1 MMRKRDHAD
10 AAASPLLLRAI
21 RREAVARRPLWLMR
35 QAGRCL
41 PEYRALRERH
51 SFEELSRTPEL
62 AAEVTL
68 LPLRRFPF
76 DAAIVFADI
85 VSPLPA
91 MGVRLRFDPGPVFE
105 APLRTAADIAAL
117 PDPDHLAPEEVAPE
131 VTATLS
137 MVRSDMPRDL
147 ALLGFGGA
155 PLTLAAYLVEG
166 RGSSAGFPAMRA
178 LARSDPRSFHLL
190 LDKLSRLVARYLVAQ
205 HRAGADV
212 VQVFDSWAGLF
223 SRRDWQ
229 ELVRPHLVQ
238 MLEEV
243 GRAGVPRILYLHG
256 APHLVDTFARLPC
269 EALGVDWRT
278 DLELLRVD
286 YPNLP
291 LQGNLDPAILVAGP
305 AATTAAARQLLRH
318 VPRRGHIVNLG
329 HGVLPETPLESID
342 ALVEAVHAEAAT
354 ARKPVAAKTS
364 S

>member
-1 MMRKRDHAD
+1 MMNERVPGDYET
-10 AAASPLLLRAI
+10 PLLLRAL
-21 RREAVARRPLWLMR
+21 RRETVARRPVWLMR

-51 SFEELSRTPEL
+51 SFEELSRSPEL

-85 VSPLPA
+85 VSPVPA
-91 MGVRLRFDPGPVFE
+91 LGMRVRFDPGPVFE
-105 APLRTAADIAAL
+105 QPLRTTAAIAAL
-117 PDPDHLAPEEVAPE
+117 PDPDRIPLEEIAPE
-131 VTATLS
+131 VGAALEL
-137 MVRSDMPRDL
+137 VRSDLPPHV

-166 RGSSAGFPAMRA
+166 RGSSSGFPALRA
-178 LARSDPRSFHLL
+178 LARSEPRTFHLL

-205 HRAGADV
+205 HHAGADV

-229 ELVRPHLVQ
+229 ELVRPHLVE

-243 GRAGVPRILYLHG
+243 GRCGVPRILFVHA

-286 YPNLP
+286 YPDLP

-305 AATTAAARQLLRH
+305 AATTAATRYLLRH

-329 HGVLPETPLESID
+329 HGVLPSTPLESID
-342 ALVEAVHAEAAT
+342 ALLEVVHAEGAPAQRVMAAS
-354 ARKPVAAKTS
+354 AR
-364 S
+364 